1 MPHSVPMHARRVL
14 LVEDDPFTAGL
25 TAAAL
30 TAADFHVRTAA
41 SAREA
46 RAVLEEFDP
55 DAAVIDL
62 YLGPGPTGVDVAH
75 IIDQRHPG
83 VALLLLTQFSDLR
96 AAGFTLADIPTSCSF
111 LRKEAI
117 TDADSLVA
125 AVEQSLSDHVVRT
138 SREESPLAALTKTQ
152 LSVLRAVAQGYT
164 SPRIAEM
171 RGTTTSAV
179 EKALSSIYDALGI
192 SNVDGV
198 SRRSEAM
205 RVFIEYAGIPPRD

>member
-1 MPHSVPMHARRVL
+1 MQHRRVL

-25 TAAAL
+25 ATAAL
-30 TAADFHVRTAA
+30 TAADFEVRAEV

-46 RAVLEEFDP
+46 RLALEEFDP

-62 YLGPGPTGVDVAH
+62 DLGPGPTGVDLAH

-83 VALLLLTQFSDLR
+83 VALLLLTHLPDLR
-96 AAGFTLADIPTSCSF
+96 AAGFTLADIPSSCSF
-111 LRKEAI
+111 LRKDAI
-117 TDADSLVA
+117 ADAESLVA
-125 AVEQSLSDHVVRT
+125 AVEQVLADHVVRT
-138 SREESPLAALTKTQ
+138 TREASPLDALTETQ
-152 LSVLRAVAQGYT
+152 LAVLRAVAQGYT

-179 EKALSSIYDALGI
+179 EKVLGSIYDALGI
-192 SNVDGV
+192 HGDDGV

-205 RVFIEYAGIPPRD
+205 RIFIEYAGVPARD

>member
-1 MPHSVPMHARRVL
+1 MQPRRVL

-30 TAADFHVRTAA
+30 TAAAFDVRTAA

-46 RAVLEEFDP
+46 REALADFDP

-62 YLGPGPTGVDVAH
+62 YLGPGPTGVDIAH

-83 VALLLLTQFSDLR
+83 VALLLLTQLPDLR
-96 AAGFTLADIPTSCSF
+96 AAGFTLADIPASCSF

-117 TDADSLVA
+117 SDAESLVA
-125 AVEQSLSDHVVRT
+125 AVEQALADHVVRT
-138 SREESPLAALTKTQ
+138 SREESPLAALTETQ
-152 LSVLRAVAQGYT
+152 LAVLRAVAQGYT

-179 EKALSSIYDALGI
+179 EKALGSIYDALRI
-192 SNVDGV
+192 SGDGGV

-205 RVFIEYAGIPPRD
+205 RVFIEYAGIPARD